1 MLSSVQLSELW
12 NRHSAA
18 LLLVARG
25 HCGSVLP
32 AFAEDCVQEAF
43 VRLAG
48 LQDAPDS
55 AAGWLMICVR
65 NSAID
70 AVRSQLRR
78 TKREAA
84 VAGSRPRW
92 FQPNHDAVDSEH
104 LRLQATLCQLD
115 QETRDIV
122 IGHLW
127 NDMTFRQLAE
137 VVGLSAATVHRRYE
151 DGIEQMR
158 NLMTESN
165 PSEVEARNDNV

>member
-1 MLSSVQLSELW
+1 MLSSKQLSELW

-25 HCGSVLP
+25 HCGAVLP
-32 AFAEDCVQEAF
+32 SFAEDCVQEAF
-43 VRLAG
+43 VRLAA
-48 LQDAPDS
+48 LKKDPDS

-84 VAGSRPRW
+84 AAESKPQW
-92 FQPNHDAVDSEH
+92 FQPHRESTGEDHV
-104 LRLQATLCQLD
+104 RLQQTLNQLD
-115 QETRDIV
+115 QQTRDIV

-137 VVGLSAATVHRRYE
+137 VVELSSATVHRRYE

-158 NLMTESN
+158 NLMTDSN
-165 PSEVEARNDNV
+165 PSKVEAVQ

>member
-1 MLSSVQLSELW
+1 MLSSTQLSELW

-43 VRLAG
+43 LRLAA
-48 LQDAPDS
+48 LQQAPDC
-55 AAGWLMICVR
+55 AAAWLMICVR

-70 AVRSQLRR
+70 AVRAQHRR

-84 VAGSRPRW
+84 VAESRPQW
-92 FQPNHDAVDSEH
+92 FQPNSDAADTEH
-104 LRLQATLCQLD
+104 LLLQQTLSQLD

-137 VVGLSAATVHRRYE
+137 VVGLSSATVHRRYE

-165 PSEVEARNDNV
+165 RSNVEACNGNV

>member
-1 MLSSVQLSELW
+1 MLSPKKLSELW

-43 VRLAG
+43 VRLAA
-48 LQDAPDS
+48 LKKDPES

-84 VAGSRPRW
+84 VAKCKPRW
-92 FQPNHDAVDSEH
+92 FQPNSDVVDSDH
-104 LRLQATLCQLD
+104 TQLQRTLSQLD

-137 VVGLSAATVHRRYE
+137 VVGLSSATVHRRYE

-158 NLMTESN
+158 NLMTEPTPSN
-165 PSEVEARNDNV
+165 VEAAQ